1 MHFYSKQHL
10 LSKKIINLL
19 KLYYNCIYLRV
30 TCNPKN
36 RHTLKNM
43 KTFDK
48 TFWIIFGAFAGLIL
62 IILTFPFL
70 FTNYSWFDIDF
81 SETGEVGD
89 TIGGI
94 MGPFIAIAAAILT
107 FFAFWVQY
115 IANET
120 QKKALIKQE
129 RDLAQ
134 ERFETKFYKQIE
146 ILKSNIDELQIG
158 ETTKGRKAFI
168 SLFSELKFIYH
179 IVNNHYQSQF
189 YPTFKIDISEEARYN
204 ISYLIFFFGIG
215 ENSTQLVRSFLTE
228 NLLMLFENAVTDIQ
242 RNQTLWREE
251 RAKGNPIAVNTENLP
266 FTFNIKYLP
275 GNGHTS
281 KLSHY
286 VRHLFQTVKFVHEA
300 DENVITPEMKY
311 NYLTVLRS
319 QLSPHEQL
327 FIYYN
332 ALSIIGKPWIE
343 PFNYI
348 KKYCLIK
355 SSLIPIA
362 DFYVRPVDK
371 FGTVNED
378 GRPLFEWTEI
388 SKRLQDL

>member
-1 MHFYSKQHL
+1 
-10 LSKKIINLL
+10 
-19 KLYYNCIYLRV
+19 
-30 TCNPKN
+30 
-36 RHTLKNM
+36 M

-48 TFWIIFGAFAGLIL
+48 TFWTIFGSFAGLIL

-89 TIGGI
+89 TIGGV

-129 RDLAQ
+129 NDIAQ

-189 YPTFKIDISEEARYN
+189 YPIFKIEISEEARYN

-228 NLLMLFENAVTDIQ
+228 NLLMLFENAVKDIQ
-242 RNQTLWREE
+242 RNQTQWREE

-266 FTFNIKYLP
+266 FTLNIKYLP

-300 DENVITPEMKY
+300 DEKVITPEMKY

-332 ALSIIGKPWIE
+332 ALSILGKPWIE

-362 DFYVRPVDK
+362 DFYVRPVGK